1 MSEDKKQYKIE
12 GRPNTIFRVNKSP
25 DNPYVMIDR
34 RPIDNPELSFKA
46 KGILTYL
53 MSRPNGWEV
62 NITDLMKHGKEGAA
76 AIRTGLRELRD
87 ARHVCYL
94 PMRDKGR
101 ITGWLIEV
109 YEIPYDLSSPDFD
122 MKGAGIP
129 QDENEVL
136 PDDDFQQVEN
146 LQVENRG
153 QVLKTLSSNELNN
166 GDKSPMPLD
175 WIIAHDEPVT
185 PADVRGSD
193 FDVNQARNISQLID
207 MQCSGAGALALTFM
221 EARKIIFSE
230 SQVKGQRKAAREM
243 LHNGVRPRHV
253 VDAVHEL
260 TGKKMTVTDLYSVT
274 KTAINIANPPAETD
288 YNPLGLSAGA

>member
-87 ARHVCYL
+87 AHHVNYVAA
-94 PMRDKGR
+94 RDMGR
-101 ITGWLIEV
+101 ITGWIIEV
-109 YEIPYDLSSPDFD
+109 YEIPYDLTMDSTS
-122 MKGAGIP
+122 KV
-129 QDENEVL
+129 NEDDVVP

-153 QVLKTLSSNELNN
+153 QVLKILSSNELNN
-166 GDKSPMPLD
+166 GANAPMPLD
-175 WIIAHDEPVT
+175 WIISHDGPVT
-185 PADVRGSD
+185 PADVCGSD

-207 MQCSGAGALALTFM
+207 MQCSGAGALALAFM

-260 TGKKMTVTDLYSVT
+260 TGKRMTVTDLYSVT

-288 YNPLGLSAGA
+288 YNPLGLSVSA